1 MKYKF
6 AIGSLA
12 AILLM
17 TFPNFNAEA
26 AQKPSISWISKM
38 PAKSKNCYGSGYCV
52 SVQVDPTWIRKCLDG
67 GGDDVSVEVIY
78 LNSKGKMIRT
88 GWDPRG
94 KEIKGSLVHFPD
106 ANRSVFDSYGQERP
120 IKFKTARVNS
130 IVCVSY

>member
-1 MKYKF
+1 MRSKF

-12 AILLM
+12 AILFVTLA
-17 TFPNFNAEA
+17 NVSVEA
-26 AQKPSISWISKM
+26 AQKATFSWISKT

-78 LNSKGKMIRT
+78 FNSKGKMIRT

-106 ANRSVFDSYGQERP
+106 ANRSVFDSYGQEKP
-120 IKFKTARVNS
+120 IKFNKARVNS